1 MTARGAG
8 KAKAVRRTGKA
19 PGKLL
24 FQGNAE
30 QVPFILIGM
39 KDVYAMPG
47 FRSWFDG
54 LTTNGIDGLTR
65 NGLDGLVGESIG
77 NIFAFL

>member
-1 MTARGAG
+1 MS
-8 KAKAVRRTGKA
+8 
-19 PGKLL
+19 
-24 FQGNAE
+24 
-30 QVPFILIGM
+30 QVH
-39 KDVYAMPG
+39 
-47 FRSWFDG
+47 SWFDG